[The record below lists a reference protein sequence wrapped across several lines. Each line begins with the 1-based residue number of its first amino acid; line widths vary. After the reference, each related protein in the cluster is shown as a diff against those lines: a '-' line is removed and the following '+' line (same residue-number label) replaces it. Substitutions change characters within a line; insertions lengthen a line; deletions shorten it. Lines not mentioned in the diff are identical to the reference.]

1 MSTDLHERVFIALGS
16 NLGPRKEHLARA
28 VDAIGKIPL
37 TRVLA
42 ASAVEETEPLGGM
55 DQPRYLN
62 QMIVA
67 ATGLDPSRFLKSLQK
82 IEEAAGRVRG
92 ERWAPRTLDLDIV
105 RFGTRRLRDADLIVP
120 HPELP
125 NRDFWQREIGELER
139 LLATLPKAAP

>member
-16 NLGPRKEHLARA
+16 NLGPRQEHLARA
-28 VDAIGKIPL
+28 VEAISKIPL

-42 ASAVEETEPLGGM
+42 ATAVEETEPLGGM

-67 ATGLDPSRFLKSLQK
+67 ATGLDPSRFLKSLHK
-82 IEEAAGRVRG
+82 IEEAAGRIRG

-105 RFGTRRLRDADLIVP
+105 RFGTRRLKDADLTVP

-139 LLATLPKAAP
+139 LLAAMPKAGT